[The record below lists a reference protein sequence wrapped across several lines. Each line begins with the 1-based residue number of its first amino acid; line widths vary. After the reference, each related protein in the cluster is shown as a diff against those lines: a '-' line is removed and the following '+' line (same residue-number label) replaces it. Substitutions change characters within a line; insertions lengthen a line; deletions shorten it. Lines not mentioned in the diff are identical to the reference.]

1 MVMFHPPCNGSL
13 RPTHYLK
20 LSGARPTM
28 QEQLGDDWEGYVLA
42 SGIILHHQIDWQA
55 SDVDRLDT
63 SSEEEVEVDDTSSEE
78 EVEVDDTS
86 SEEEEEVEVE
96 VEEEGEEEDDEN
108 KDPNIA

>member
-63 SSEEEVEVDDTSSEE
+63 SSEEEE
-78 EVEVDDTS
+78 
-86 SEEEEEVEVE
+86 E